1 MFLGMGSPTAKTNR
15 NGTVTITGIPVQPF
29 TRYMHKYYNVVNF
42 VERIF
47 IAQGWWSYTFY
58 EFFVPEMIFLLDEF
72 SKRFRS
78 QRAVCLK
85 LIDELYKH
93 TWFGSSL
100 EDVKTGCDYEGM
112 LQNITFKPLPHQEAF
127 VKDIYWQ
134 KKIQYHLRG
143 YLMAW
148 EMGGGKT
155 KGSLMTAEA
164 LHKRHVIVTCPLST
178 LRNVW
183 VPEIQSAFKVMKKIW
198 TIKDPIEQL
207 TADTEYIVIN
217 YENIAKIT
225 STVVKLFDSKD
236 IIMIVDEC
244 HNFKDINAL
253 RTKNLVDLV
262 TTADIQDILLLSGTP
277 VKAWGTE
284 ALPVLRLLDSYF
296 NDQVREQIK
305 SLNRYN
311 TLMNDLMHRRLGLMM
326 HRVKREEVMTL
337 PEKHVADL
345 LVKLK
350 DGDKYTLDSVKRIIE
365 TFTDERKK
373 YYAARLSVYEEK
385 YQSCL
390 RKFAATLNGTEERK
404 RYDWY
409 VRSVNKI
416 KVTKFFL
423 PEDYELIHQVNIYEK
438 EVIEPRLSGSDR
450 KVFRDAKT
458 VVKYVQLKILGEV
471 LGRVLNQLR
480 IEMTSKMIENNQK
493 VFRLI
498 REAEKKTIIFT
509 SYKDTISVA
518 QQAFAQAGFKAVAI
532 TGDNSNEAKNVVEQF
547 TNTPELNPLICTI
560 QSMSTGHTI
569 LAANTV
575 FFLNVPF
582 RDVDFQQASD
592 RCYRYGQ
599 DAEVYIYKLILDT
612 GDEPNLSTRMSDIMA
627 WSKQQF
633 DNIVDGVEVPVKTL
647 IDIHRFMDQTDDTS
661 AVATYIKE
669 KFEQDGLVKS
679 LLFKL

>member
-1 MFLGMGSPTAKTNR
+1 MFFGMGSPTAKTNR

-78 QRAVCLK
+78 QRTVCLK

-236 IIMIVDEC
+236 IIVIVDEC

-390 RKFAATLNGTEERK
+390 RKFEATLNGTEERK
-404 RYDWY
+404 QYDWY

-438 EVIEPRLSGSDR
+438 EVIEPRLSGPDR

-480 IEMTSKMIENNQK
+480 IEMTSKMIENNQEI
-493 VFRLI
+493 FRLI

-560 QSMSTGHTI
+560 QAMSTGHTI

-612 GDEPNLSTRMSDIMA
+612 GDEPNLSTRMSDIMT

-647 IDIHRFMDQTDDTS
+647 IDIHRFMDQTDDTG

>member
-1 MFLGMGSPTAKTNR
+1 MYSVSA
-15 NGTVTITGIPVQPF
+15 
-29 TRYMHKYYNVVNF
+29 VNCS
-42 VERIF
+42 I
-47 IAQGWWSYTFY
+47 
-58 EFFVPEMIFLLDEF
+58 
-72 SKRFRS
+72 
-78 QRAVCLK
+78 
-85 LIDELYKH
+85 
-93 TWFGSSL
+93 
-100 EDVKTGCDYEGM
+100 
-112 LQNITFKPLPHQEAF
+112 
-127 VKDIYWQ
+127 
-134 KKIQYHLRG
+134 
-143 YLMAW
+143 
-148 EMGGGKT
+148 
-155 KGSLMTAEA
+155 GSL
-164 LHKRHVIVTCPLST
+164 IV
-178 LRNVW
+178 
-183 VPEIQSAFKVMKKIW
+183 
-198 TIKDPIEQL
+198 
-207 TADTEYIVIN
+207 
-217 YENIAKIT
+217 
-225 STVVKLFDSKD
+225 
-236 IIMIVDEC
+236 
-244 HNFKDINAL
+244 
-253 RTKNLVDLV
+253 
-262 TTADIQDILLLSGTP
+262 
-277 VKAWGTE
+277 
-284 ALPVLRLLDSYF
+284 
-296 NDQVREQIK
+296 QIFF
-305 SLNRYN
+305 
-311 TLMNDLMHRRLGLMM
+311 
-326 HRVKREEVMTL
+326 
-337 PEKHVADL
+337 
-345 LVKLK
+345 
-350 DGDKYTLDSVKRIIE
+350 I
-365 TFTDERKK
+365 
-373 YYAARLSVYEEK
+373 
-385 YQSCL
+385 
-390 RKFAATLNGTEERK
+390 TLNGTEERK